1 MEAEKF
7 RGELEDE
14 YSSGMQIAVF
24 GVWQATSPI
33 AQAAVPESV
42 TSVRVS

>member
-7 RGELEDE
+7 QGELVDG
-14 YSSGMQIAVF
+14 YSSGILIVAF

-33 AQAAVPESV
+33 VPAVVLESV
-42 TSVRVS
+42 ISVRVS